1 MRAAL
6 YARVSTEEQ
15 TEGYSINAQIRAFNA
30 LCQGRGW
37 TSYREYIEAGKSAHT
52 DNINKRPV
60 FKEAIEDALSG
71 KYDVLVVHKIDRFAR
86 KLQVTLEYFNK
97 LSEAGVGFVSIQNE
111 IDYTTS
117 QGKLMLSIQ
126 GALAEY
132 YSDNLSEEC
141 KKGWTERKRQGLY
154 CGLLP
159 FGAMKGKTGI
169 PKPDPQTYPVLL
181 LAFELK
187 AQGKTDRQIA
197 MILNDKGYRT
207 SGNHGSNPFSNDT
220 VAGIL
225 TNRFYIGELPYVNG
239 GHIKAKHKPFIDR
252 KLWNA
257 AQESRAR
264 NKRSPIHCSSKG
276 TLSSLTGYTYCWK
289 CKGRMRTGSTKN
301 GKKRIM
307 CSEKVKGTG
316 CNQKSAIIDV
326 YERQIEAY
334 LENFIIPGDYIDRII
349 EMQKKLEASYDENEN
364 RRNELVNRLER
375 NKRLFKWG
383 DISEADYLIE
393 RAQIK
398 NELDR
403 LTPHEYNTA
412 ALEKLAELLKNV
424 PQMWKEANQEQRN
437 ALGRQLFEEIWI
449 EDKRVVAVKPTKELE
464 PFFKVSYEEWL
475 KGFALA
481 TPMGFEPTIFGVTGR
496 YVRPLHHGAA
506 KITGLLPNCINS
518 SLFLSSVRLLYPTYP
533 R

>member
-15 TEGYSINAQIRAFNA
+15 TLGYSIDAQRRAFNA
-30 LCQGRGW
+30 LCHGRDW
-37 TSYREYIEAGKSAHT
+37 TAYSEYIEAGKSAHT

-60 FKEAIEDALSG
+60 FKEAIDDALSG

-86 KLQVTLEYFNK
+86 KLQITLEYFNK
-97 LSEAGVGFVSIQNE
+97 LSKAGVGFVSIQNE

-141 KKGWTERKRQGLY
+141 KKGWNERKKQGLY
-154 CGLLP
+154 CGSLP
-159 FGAMKGKTGI
+159 FGAMKGKNGV
-169 PKPDPQTYPVLL
+169 PKPDPDTYPGLK
-181 LAFELK
+181 LAFELR

-197 MILNDKGYRT
+197 MVFNDKGYRT

-225 TNRFYIGELPYVNG
+225 TNHFYIGELTDGNG
-239 GHIKAKHKPFIDR
+239 GHIKAKHKPFIDME
-252 KLWNA
+252 LWND

-264 NKRSPIHCSSKG
+264 NRRSPVHCSSKG
-276 TLSSLTGYTYCWK
+276 TLSSLTGYAYCWK

-316 CNQKSAIIDV
+316 CIQKSAIIDV

-334 LENFIIPGDYIDRII
+334 LENFIIPDNYHEQIL
-349 EMQKKLEASYDENEN
+349 EMQKKLEASFDENEN
-364 RRNELVNRLER
+364 RRNELINRLER

-383 DISEADYLIE
+383 DISETDYLIE
-393 RAQIK
+393 RSQIK

-403 LTPHEYNTA
+403 LTPYVYNAA
-412 ALEKLAELLKNV
+412 ALEKLVELLKSV
-424 PQMWKEANQEQRN
+424 PQMWKEANPEQRN
-437 ALGRQLFEEIWI
+437 VLGRQLFEEIWI
-449 EDKRVVAVKPTKELE
+449 EDKRVVAVKPTNELE

-475 KGFALA
+475 KEFAMA
-481 TPMGFEPTIFGVTGR
+481 TPMGFEAICSIFRSWAFPNYGECASAGR
-496 YVRPLHHGAA
+496 LQVR
-506 KITGLLPNCINS
+506 
-518 SLFLSSVRLLYPTYP
+518 SVSVARAS
-533 R
+533 